1 MRTNTTNSPDFCPN
15 LGKFSEKDDCSRKIL
30 LSLPAIMSSVVRLA
44 RMLMALAV
52 VFLAVVIN
60 WQESDLAFEQ
70 QAKQDLRY
78 AETQMSAPKHHH
90 HEATLTDATSLYRVC
105 SSRPQRLLPT
115 HGSKTERTASPCGFV
130 RRNIV
135 KPFHFL
141 HDSRRRQETAPY
153 CLSASCLYYVIAL
166 RHIIR

>member
-1 MRTNTTNSPDFCPN
+1 MYDN
-15 LGKFSEKDDCSRKIL
+15 SRKL
-30 LSLPAIMSSVVRLA
+30 LLPLPAIMSRLARLA

-52 VFLAVVIN
+52 VLLTVVIN
-60 WQESDLAFEQ
+60 WQGSDLASDR
-70 QAKQDLRY
+70 QADQDLRY
-78 AETQMSAPKHHH
+78 AEAQMSAPKHHH

-135 KPFHFL
+135 KPLHFL
-141 HDSRRRQETAPY
+141 HDSRRRLETAPY

>member
-1 MRTNTTNSPDFCPN
+1 MYDN
-15 LGKFSEKDDCSRKIL
+15 SRKL
-30 LSLPAIMSSVVRLA
+30 LLPLPAIMSRLARLA

-52 VFLAVVIN
+52 VLLTVVIN
-60 WQESDLAFEQ
+60 WQGSDLASDR
-70 QAKQDLRY
+70 QADQDLRY
-78 AETQMSAPKHHH
+78 AEAQMSAPKHHH

-135 KPFHFL
+135 KPLHFL
-141 HDSRRRQETAPY
+141 HDSRRRLETAPY
-153 CLSASCLYYVIAL
+153 CLSVSCLYYVIAL

>member
-1 MRTNTTNSPDFCPN
+1 MYDN
-15 LGKFSEKDDCSRKIL
+15 SRKL
-30 LSLPAIMSSVVRLA
+30 LLPLPAIMSILARLA

-52 VFLAVVIN
+52 VLLTVVIN
-60 WQESDLAFEQ
+60 WQGSDLASDR
-70 QAKQDLRY
+70 QADQDLRY
-78 AETQMSAPKHHH
+78 AEAQMSAPKHHH

-135 KPFHFL
+135 KPLHFL
-141 HDSRRRQETAPY
+141 HDSRRRLETAPY